1 VLDTSPNSRN
11 EGLVELVFRDSIFSR
26 ADTKPLTRHFPS
38 LRTHVFVCAGNF
50 PPATTG
56 KKSLCCSDRWVLTE
70 SGRKPVGRYAVET
83 GRQPSD
89 GVT

>member
-11 EGLVELVFRDSIFSR
+11 DGLVELVFRDSKFSR
-26 ADTKPLTRHFPS
+26 ADRKAYDTSLPLLPPYARVST
-38 LRTHVFVCAGNF
+38 GNF

-56 KKSLCCSDRWVLTE
+56 KKSLYCSDRWVLRE